1 VISITAKELCHLL
14 NGELIG
20 NPATKV
26 TNFAKI
32 EEANEGMLSF
42 IANPKYEHFAA
53 TTNASVLLV
62 SRAFNIPVKESIT
75 LIKVD
80 EPYSALAFLLEMMQK
95 MTEKE
100 KTGIEANSFIAANS
114 THGENLYLAAFAY
127 IGENCVIGKNVKIF
141 PHVFIGDH
149 CQIADNTVIHAGV
162 KIYHHSIIGS
172 HVVIH
177 AGTVI
182 GSDGFGFAP
191 QKDGSYKKVP
201 QTGHVIIE
209 DHVEIGANTVIDRA
223 TLGATIIKKG
233 AKLDN
238 LIQIAHNVEIGEN
251 TVVAAQAGISGSTKL
266 GKNVMVGGQAGFV
279 GHIKIADGT
288 KINAQS
294 GVSKG
299 TEKTGQSLTGSPAMD
314 FREAYKMLA
323 MMKRMPDF
331 EKRLKALEDK

>member
-1 VISITAKELCHLL
+1 MISITAKELCHLL

-114 THGENLYLAAFAY
+114 THGENLYLAAF
-127 IGENCVIGKNVKIF
+127 
-141 PHVFIGDH
+141 
-149 CQIADNTVIHAGV
+149 
-162 KIYHHSIIGS
+162 
-172 HVVIH
+172 
-177 AGTVI
+177 
-182 GSDGFGFAP
+182 
-191 QKDGSYKKVP
+191 
-201 QTGHVIIE
+201 
-209 DHVEIGANTVIDRA
+209 
-223 TLGATIIKKG
+223 
-233 AKLDN
+233 
-238 LIQIAHNVEIGEN
+238 
-251 TVVAAQAGISGSTKL
+251 
-266 GKNVMVGGQAGFV
+266 
-279 GHIKIADGT
+279 
-288 KINAQS
+288 
-294 GVSKG
+294 
-299 TEKTGQSLTGSPAMD
+299 
-314 FREAYKMLA
+314 
-323 MMKRMPDF
+323 
-331 EKRLKALEDK
+331 